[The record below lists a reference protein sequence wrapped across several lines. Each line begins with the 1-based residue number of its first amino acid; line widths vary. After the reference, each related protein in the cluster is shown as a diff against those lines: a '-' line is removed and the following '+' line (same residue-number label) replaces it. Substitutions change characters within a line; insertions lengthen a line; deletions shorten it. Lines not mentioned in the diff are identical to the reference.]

1 MNGNSISLL
10 SYLHS
15 THSCSQQSS
24 RRFGLILLG
33 LLVVGWY
40 FDWFLRINFG
50 LLHQHGYGGANDDL
64 GVRIRVGDD
73 RSKLMFV
80 DLGWYGLIWVAH
92 GGRARGL
99 SGLRVAVAELV
110 GLQENKWQIVSS
122 KMFVSGWESIKT
134 C

>member
-50 LLHQHGYGGANDDL
+50 LLHQHGYGGANDNL

-99 SGLRVAVAELV
+99 I
-110 GLQENKWQIVSS
+110 GLQWQSSWIVW
-122 KMFVSGWESIKT
+122 VTGCSGRT
-134 C
+134 CGFARDQVTDC